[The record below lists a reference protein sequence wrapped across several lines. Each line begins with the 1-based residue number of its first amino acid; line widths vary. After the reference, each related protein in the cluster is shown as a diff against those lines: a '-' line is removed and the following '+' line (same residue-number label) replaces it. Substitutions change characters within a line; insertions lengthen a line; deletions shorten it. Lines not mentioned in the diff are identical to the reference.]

1 MIEASITKVL
11 QRKCPNYHR
20 VSERFAKDTFS
31 LCTCKKCRFSILGTD
46 VSRTKPERTCKP
58 LLDRLIEDGL
68 PIGYARVDANGTCDA
83 AQFVPEDNRDFRLE
97 SERAV
102 LAMCRENAERA
113 KGVQEASGQA
123 AVEPSGADAEA
134 AKPVE

>member
-11 QRKCPNYHR
+11 TRKCPNYHL
-20 VSERFAKDTFS
+20 VSQRLAKDTFS
-31 LCTCKKCRFSILGTD
+31 LCTCKKCRFSVLGTN
-46 VSRTKPERTCKP
+46 VARTKPERTCKP

-97 SERAV
+97 SKRAV
-102 LAMCRENAERA
+102 IELCKQNGGKAEEPA
-113 KGVQEASGQA
+113 PVGAGEAESIF
-123 AVEPSGADAEA
+123 
-134 AKPVE
+134 